1 MPAMTEVAFHFN
13 APDKLA
19 YTCRVA
25 RKVIRSGARL
35 WVVAPPDLV
44 QKLDALMWEMGPRDF
59 VAHCTADAAP
69 QLLAHSPIVLASKA
83 LEPTHQ
89 SVLLN
94 LHTHVPQGF
103 DQFARLIEV
112 VSTHDDADRLAA
124 RQRWREYTA
133 LGYPLIRHDLALK
146 AD

>member
-1 MPAMTEVAFHFN
+1 MPAMTAVAFHFN

-25 RKVIRSGARL
+25 RKVMRSGARL
-35 WVVAPPDLV
+35 WVVAPPETV
-44 QKLDALMWEMGPRDF
+44 QTLDNMMWEMAARDF
-59 VAHCTADAAP
+59 VAHCTAEAGP
-69 QLLAHSPIVLASKA
+69 QVLVHSPIVLASNA

-103 DQFARLIEV
+103 DQFERLIEV

-124 RQRWREYTA
+124 RQRWRQYTE
-133 LGYPLIRHDLALK
+133 LGYSLIRHDLALK